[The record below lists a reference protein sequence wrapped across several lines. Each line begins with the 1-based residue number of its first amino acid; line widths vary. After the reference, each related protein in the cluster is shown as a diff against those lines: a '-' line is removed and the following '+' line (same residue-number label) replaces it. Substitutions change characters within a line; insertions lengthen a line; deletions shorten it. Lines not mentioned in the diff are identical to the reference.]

1 MTKLNT
7 ILLCTIA
14 LLMASCGAS
23 EKRQPAS
30 NKFKNKE
37 IAKIY
42 DLCDKRDGQAL
53 LEYLKSSDEQLQAE
67 AALAFASFQDKQYA
81 TALEKL
87 LDSNAEQVKI
97 NAAYALGQLG
107 AESSQN
113 VVMAHLLNESSSA
126 VRGALMEA
134 LGKILR
140 VEYEKGHITPTS
152 NGVMYL
158 DSVKL
163 NSEEERLGWAKAV
176 FNLHLVGY
184 EGNNLMDRIPYIIQ
198 LTQHDSRMAC
208 AQAMVR
214 YKGNWIPKWQE
225 YLRNWL
231 KTERDYEVKIVMM
244 SMLPKLEAK
253 EAATFAMDYAS
264 SLASDVR
271 VRIAAIRAIS
281 KIKGADLNKLIPLL
295 NDENN
300 IVVLELLS
308 VLDRAEEPI
317 AANAYADAISDKT
330 PQVHALKLRLLQ
342 ENEDQSNNIVSAYN
356 NAPAAYDKVHY
367 AHAMG
372 IIPALHMQVFNW
384 LKAEKEYAVKY
395 ALAEAFI
402 EMHEQKSWPA
412 DVDFVAKA
420 LEAIALGDIGVSA
433 LFATALREEK
443 LNEAQKQQVNDALK
457 AALATLK
464 MPEDVETYNE
474 MVNAINAI
482 SIEKLELK
490 KLEFNHP
497 IDWEFA
503 STIAPNQQAKIT
515 TTKGEITIDLKVE
528 DAPGTVANFI
538 KLAESGF
545 YNGKYFHRVI
555 PNFVAQGGCPRG
567 DGMGSTDYT
576 IRSEFALHNYQIGA
590 VGMAS
595 SGPDTESCQ
604 WFITHC
610 YTPHLEGRYTI
621 FAYVSSGME
630 TVLQLMVGDKI
641 EKIEIL

>member
-1 MTKLNT
+1 
-7 ILLCTIA
+7 
-14 LLMASCGAS
+14 MASCGNT
-23 EKRQPAS
+23 ETRQQAA
-30 NKFKNKE
+30 NKFNDKE

-53 LEYLKSSDEQLQAE
+53 LEFLKSTNETLQAE

-113 VVMAHLLNESSSA
+113 AVMAQLLNESSPA

-244 SMLPKLEAK
+244 SMLPKLESK
-253 EAATFAMDYAS
+253 EAATFAIDYAS

-308 VLDRAEEPI
+308 VMDRAEVPI
-317 AANAYADAISDKT
+317 AATAYADIISDKT

-342 ENEDQSNNIVSAYN
+342 ENEDQSNNLVSAYN
-356 NAPAAYDKVHY
+356 NAPNAYDKVHY

-395 ALAEAFI
+395 ALAEAYL
-402 EMHEQKSWPA
+402 EMHEQKTWPA
-412 DVDFVAKA
+412 DVDFVAKSI
-420 LEAIALGDIGVSA
+420 EAISLGDIGVSA
-433 LFATALREEK
+433 LFAAALREEK
-443 LNEAQKQQVNDALK
+443 LDEAQKQQVNEALK
-457 AALATLK
+457 AAMAKLK
-464 MPEDVETYNE
+464 MPEDIETYNE
-474 MVNAINAI
+474 LVNTINALG
-482 SIEKLELK
+482 IEKMELK

-497 IDWEFA
+497 IDWELV

-515 TTKGEITIDLKVE
+515 TTKGEIIIDLKVE

-538 KLAESGF
+538 KLAEAGF

-567 DGMGSTDYT
+567 DGMGGTDYT
-576 IRSEFALHNYQIGA
+576 IRSEFALHNYQMGA

-604 WFITHC
+604 WFITDC